1 MAARCARG
9 HTGVTPRKSF
19 GPCSRASLK
28 PRCELSRGLAVG
40 VTRPGAC
47 KDVGTKGTPYQTG
60 VLLVQMV
67 KSVSAVPAEVA
78 AACRTARGSC
88 PGPHAWL
95 SLTRGALP
103 TPRGGCPLGLTGRAA
118 RRCSLHRPA
127 RLETSLWT
135 QRGEGETSVSRPFPC
150 LLT

>member
-1 MAARCARG
+1 M
-9 HTGVTPRKSF
+9 
-19 GPCSRASLK
+19 
-28 PRCELSRGLAVG
+28 G

-103 TPRGGCPLGLTGRAA
+103 TPRGGCPLGLTGGAA